1 MYKRSLKSVSEK
13 LEIILIHLKV
23 GESISWLARNHGISK
38 ETLLNWVRK
47 YKEAG
52 AERLEESS
60 CWTKCSKEL

>member
-1 MYKRSLKSVSEK
+1 MSKRSLKSVSEK

-47 YKEAG
+47 YKEAV